1 MDNYTDNDARLLI
14 IEFVDKHPYPDFDFD
29 EVTRKIIEW
38 ERELVVYALEQ
49 GHENGYKQR
58 EEGL

>member
-14 IEFVDKHPYPDFDFD
+14 MEFVTTHPYPPSN
-29 EVTRKIIEW
+29 VGQIRW
-38 ERELVVYALEQ
+38 ERELVVYALERA
-49 GHENGYKQR
+49 HEAGYKQR

>member
-14 IEFVDKHPYPDFDFD
+14 KEFVDKHPYPDFA
-29 EVTRKIIEW
+29 EVRQQIKW
-38 ERELVVYALEQ
+38 ERELVVYALER
-49 GHENGYKQR
+49 GHDDGYKQR